1 MSDVQA
7 AEDQMRMAVR
17 VMATTLAAFKNELVA
32 LNFNER
38 DAQKMVTIWMEAT
51 VTRVPDTV

>member
-17 VMATTLAAFKNELVA
+17 VMATTLAAFKTELIA
-32 LNFNER
+32 LNFSER

>member
-17 VMATTLAAFKNELVA
+17 VMATTLAAFKTELVA

>member
-1 MSDVQA
+1 MNDVQA

-17 VMATTLAAFKNELVA
+17 VMATTLAAFKTELVA
-32 LNFNER
+32 RNFNER

>member
-1 MSDVQA
+1 MNDVQA

-17 VMATTLAAFKNELVA
+17 VMATTLAAFKTELVA
-32 LNFNER
+32 LNFSER